1 MIEVIPAIIAHSYE
15 ELDQKLK
22 AVESF
27 VEKVQIDIMD
37 GKFVADTTIGLE
49 EIERVKTKLKIQA
62 HLMVMRP
69 EDIINF
75 WVSSPAISELIFHI
89 EAANHHI
96 YKMIDM
102 CSGRGRGV
110 GIAIN
115 PETETAKLYPAIGKI
130 DFVQF
135 MTVYPG
141 KHGADFVE
149 SVLGK
154 ISAFHSQYPNV
165 KIIVDG
171 AMHPE
176 TARMVLAAGASA
188 IVVGG
193 HIFNENR
200 NIGETIK
207 ELQNLVQ

>member
-27 VEKVQIDIMD
+27 VEKVQVDIMD

-49 EIERVKTKLKIQA
+49 EIEKINTNLQIQA
-62 HLMVMRP
+62 HLMVMKP
-69 EDIINF
+69 EKILNY
-75 WVSSPAISELIFHI
+75 WVSSPVISELIFHI
-89 EAANHHI
+89 EAADHHI
-96 YKMIDM
+96 YKIIDM
-102 CSGRGRGV
+102 CLGKGRKV

-115 PETETAKLYPAIGKI
+115 PGTETIKLYPTIGKI

-141 KHGADFVE
+141 KYGSDFVE

-171 AMHPE
+171 AMHVE
-176 TARMVLAAGASA
+176 TARKAVAAGASA
-188 IVVGG
+188 IVAGS
-193 HIFNENR
+193 HIFAEGR
-200 NIGETIK
+200 DISEAIE
-207 ELQNLVQ
+207 ELKSSA